1 MSDSAM
7 LIVNVRKDVAHQ
19 EDAEQELSKI
29 KRALAPVE
37 GLVISATYAAKIE
50 PPSE

>member
-1 MSDSAM
+1 MSDPAM
-7 LIVNVRKDVAHQ
+7 LIVNVRKDVSDQ
-19 EDAEQELSKI
+19 KDAEQKLSNI